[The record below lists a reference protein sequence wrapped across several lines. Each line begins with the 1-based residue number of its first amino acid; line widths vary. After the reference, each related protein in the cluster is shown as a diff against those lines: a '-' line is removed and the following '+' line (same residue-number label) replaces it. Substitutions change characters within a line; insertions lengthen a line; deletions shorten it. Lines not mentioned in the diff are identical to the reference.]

1 VIEAFSA
8 VRFRLSA
15 RGKEK
20 FDKSIPP
27 QHLIIGSGSR
37 CLYYEFSEIR

>member
-20 FDKSIPP
+20 FDKFHPAAAFNHWERVEMP
-27 QHLIIGSGSR
+27 L
-37 CLYYEFSEIR
+37 F